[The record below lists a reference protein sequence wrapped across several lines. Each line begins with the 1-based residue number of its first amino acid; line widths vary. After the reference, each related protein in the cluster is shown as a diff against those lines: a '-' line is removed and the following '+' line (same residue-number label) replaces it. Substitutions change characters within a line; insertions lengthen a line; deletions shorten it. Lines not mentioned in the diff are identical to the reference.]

1 MTTQSTEQAIAEIWK
16 LFRETDAKFK
26 ETDAQFKE
34 TDAKF
39 KETDAQFKETDKR
52 LDQRIAETDARLA
65 EDLMA
70 TRAELRKLEGLFGNQ
85 WGRLIEALVR
95 PGVLSLFQQRGHDV
109 RRLHQRSTATVD
121 GRNMEIDI
129 ILEDGAEVI
138 PVEVKTTLTIE
149 AVNDFLDALAEFTV
163 FFPIY
168 QPFRVYG
175 AVAGLEVPQNVG
187 RYAYKRG
194 LYVVSVTGTDM
205 VEILNDEKFMP
216 HDFGNTA
223 LNREGR
229 NRSI

>member
-16 LFRETDAKFK
+16 LFKETDAKFK
-26 ETDAQFKE
+26 ETDAQ
-34 TDAKF
+34 F

-52 LDQRIAETDARLA
+52 LDQRIAETDKRLDQRIAETDARLA
-65 EDLMA
+65 EDLME

-129 ILEDGAEVI
+129 ILEDGVEVI
-138 PVEVKTTLTIE
+138 PVEVKTTLTTE
-149 AVNDFLDALAEFTV
+149 AVNDFLDDLAEFTV

-168 QPFRVYG
+168 QPFKVYG

-205 VEILNDEKFMP
+205 VEILNDEKFRP
-216 HDFGNTA
+216 HDFSP
-223 LNREGR
+223 NR
-229 NRSI
+229 NH